1 MIIKADIVG
10 LRVVHYTNF
19 QGREVNGRNLYYV
32 FEDEHITGNGA
43 DSVYLPD
50 SKYKQEIFAVGD
62 TIRVAVGKGYKEFI
76 DRV

>member
-1 MIIKADIVG
+1 MIIKANIVG
-10 LRVVHYTNF
+10 LREVHYTNS

-50 SKYKQEIFAVGD
+50 SKYKHEIFTVGD
-62 TIRVAVGKGYKEFI
+62 TCRIAVGKGYKEFI
-76 DRV
+76 ELC